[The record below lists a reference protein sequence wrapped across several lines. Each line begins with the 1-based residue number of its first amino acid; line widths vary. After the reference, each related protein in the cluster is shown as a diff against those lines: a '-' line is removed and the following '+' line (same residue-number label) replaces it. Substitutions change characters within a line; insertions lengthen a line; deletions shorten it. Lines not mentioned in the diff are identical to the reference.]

1 MAWSRQ
7 GTGRPFAANSSSAD
21 NLAGLKL
28 KNDPTLPATH
38 QAVQTPD
45 GKRVGVVKKVGAKFT
60 GSHDNH
66 TQKFDS
72 PHAAVRALAFAKKLG
87 AKKDNAASA
96 K

>member
-7 GTGRPFAANSSSAD
+7 GTGRPTAASSSSAD

-28 KNDPTLPATH
+28 KNDPTLPSTH

-45 GKRVGVVKKVGAKFT
+45 GKRVGVVKKVGGKFT

-66 TQKFDS
+66 TAKFDS
-72 PHAAVRALAFAKKLG
+72 PHAAVRAMAAAKKTASKKG
-87 AKKDNAASA
+87 SAVPAK
-96 K
+96 